1 MKGVTNQMNDYLN
14 SSFITEKRIKIQG
27 IPAIIFRP
35 KEAKDLIPTVMFYHG
50 WSSSK
55 ELQRLRGF
63 ILASVGYQVVI
74 PDAIYHGERNPLP
87 QYDSEATMKYFWDII
102 FNNIEEFKTIKSDM
116 ELNYNAD
123 PKRIAIMGN
132 SMGGFTSAG
141 IFAHNEDIKTLIVF
155 NGCCGWENF
164 NGNIQVPTSEKVEII
179 RKKVKK
185 LDPMNNFDSLKDRP
199 ILLLH
204 GDSDTMVPIG
214 NQRIFY
220 NKIKPLYLDKE
231 KIKLIEYSKLNHFV
245 TTNMMEESIN
255 WLGKYL

>member
-1 MKGVTNQMNDYLN
+1 MNDYLN
-14 SSFITEKRIKIQG
+14 SSFICERNIKIHE

-35 KEAKDLIPTVMFYHG
+35 KEVKAPIPTIVFYHG

-74 PDAIYHGERNPLP
+74 PDAAYHGERNPLQ
-87 QYDSEATMKYFWDII
+87 QYGQDAAMKYFWDII
-102 FNNIEEFKTIKSDM
+102 FSNMEEFKTIKDDM
-116 ELNYNAD
+116 ELNYEAD
-123 PKRIAIMGN
+123 PKRIAVMGN

-141 IFAHNEDIKTLIVF
+141 IFAQSEDLKALIVL
-155 NGCCGWENF
+155 NGCCGWESF
-164 NGNIQVPTSEKVEII
+164 NSNIDVPTTEKVETI
-179 RKKVKK
+179 RRRVKHM
-185 LDPMNNFDSLKDRP
+185 DPMNNLDVLKDRP

-204 GDSDTMVPIG
+204 GDSDIVVPVG
-214 NQRIFY
+214 SQRIFY
-220 NKIKPLYLDKE
+220 KKIKTLYEDKN
-231 KIKLIEYSKLNHFV
+231 KIKLIEYPRLNHFV